1 MSKIGRRPALI
12 QRTLEQSDGRSERT
26 FYACWEHAEFLED
39 DVAVEGYDAIHGT
52 DDSSIA
58 KVDHTQRD
66 GADCCCDFCA

>member
-12 QRTLEQSDGRSERT
+12 QRTLESTANNGQRA
-26 FYACWEHAEFLED
+26 FYACWEHAELLED
-39 DVAVEGYDAIHGT
+39 DVAVEGYDAVAGT

-66 GADCCCDFCA
+66 GADCCCDFCG